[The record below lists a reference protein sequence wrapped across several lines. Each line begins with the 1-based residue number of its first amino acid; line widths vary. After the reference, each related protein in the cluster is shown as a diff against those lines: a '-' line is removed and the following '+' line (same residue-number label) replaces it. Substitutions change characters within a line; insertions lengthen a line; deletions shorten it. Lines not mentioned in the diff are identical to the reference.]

1 MDAAIRLT
9 VSSAPSSAA
18 IAFPTNSA
26 AGSPLRSALAASSIA
41 SFATAVRFGAGPTV
55 AGVAGSSHDT
65 SAATISVAM
74 QPGGASEAVIAS
86 AASCPTV
93 SGPDGRRIQPETFA
107 ARLSMSDES
116 GASSGWWY
124 VACSPTMFTIGVC
137 ARRALWRFAMP
148 LPRPGPRCSNVAAG
162 LPVMRAYPSA
172 APVTTPS
179 NRPSTARISG
189 AVSSAATKCIS
200 EVPGLV
206 KHTST
211 PPSTSVRMSACAP
224 FM

>member
-1 MDAAIRLT
+1 MAT
-9 VSSAPSSAA
+9 SS
-18 IAFPTNSA
+18 T
-26 AGSPLRSALAASSIA
+26 A
-41 SFATAVRFGAGPTV
+41 SFATA
-55 AGVAGSSHDT
+55 AGVGATATLPGLAGSSQDT
-65 SAATISVAM
+65 SAATISVAI

-93 SGPDGRRIQPETFA
+93 SGPVGRRIQPDTFA
-107 ARLSMSDES
+107 ARLSMSELS

-137 ARRALWRFAMP
+137 ARRALWRFAIP
-148 LPRPGPRCSNVAAG
+148 LPRPGPRCNRVAAG

-179 NRPSTARISG
+179 NSPSTARISG
-189 AVSSAATKCIS
+189 TVSSAATKCIS

-211 PPSTSVRMSACAP
+211 PPSTSVRMRACAP
-224 FM
+224 FT